1 MNKTFKIEDCIA
13 GYCGDIVLDTNH
25 ELKEYEDKI
34 VSIIKDKVK
43 SNILKALKY
52 LHTNSGS
59 TINVMINKL
68 DDIQTM
74 DDNNLSEYI
83 FNEYVKI
90 KSINVID
97 DYSRKISIVIPI
109 ISERISNI
117 DIVDEVIKMA
127 LILKRNLKGYKNET
141 KIEYKIT
148 DLLKDYVVLH
158 ERIKI
163 LYKMLEIYRYID
175 WYNSTHNKKKNY
187 WRNYHEIVKKSI
199 NIRTHDLICKEDM
212 ENTSI
217 RNNKIHDIKHEIKRY
232 HRLQSNIQNI
242 LSDNRVNNNNML
254 LYRRDNTE
262 EVPSQFKNNMN
273 YSYRSLWKSSVN
285 LN

>member
-187 WRNYHEIVKKSI
+187 WRRIY
-199 NIRTHDLICKEDM
+199 
-212 ENTSI
+212 
-217 RNNKIHDIKHEIKRY
+217 
-232 HRLQSNIQNI
+232 
-242 LSDNRVNNNNML
+242 
-254 LYRRDNTE
+254 
-262 EVPSQFKNNMN
+262 
-273 YSYRSLWKSSVN
+273 
-285 LN
+285 